1 MVNDNLTVGQHLRYF
16 AAAYRLPSLQRADEL
31 ADLLGFG
38 EFRDVTA
45 GALSGGTR
53 QKLNLT
59 LALLHDPDVLL
70 LDEPYQGF
78 DWETYLRFW
87 DVVGDLRAR
96 GKAIVIITHL
106 VFEQDRFDVL
116 ADLAGGR
123 LPPPPQ
129 PRGNRVSAADLA
141 HPAALAGPS
150 RPAFRQ
156 FPTAWRFAV
165 RNQTRNRLAG
175 LLLAVFV
182 PVWYLLMLAIA
193 GHQPLKFRLYATGQ
207 VLTVDA
213 GHLTLISAGLNSLTI
228 IVGFAVFAAIRK
240 TLAFDTR
247 LVFAGYRQA
256 TLIAAKT
263 WPSPSSPP
271 RWRCY
276 TAGGAAGVLAPRPGR
291 VAGDLGGFAVIA
303 LTYGSLGL
311 LLGVLVKNDLEG
323 FFLIIMG
330 GLMDTFLQNPLGNPL
345 ANKPILEWFPSFGPM
360 QFAVGGSFGHQA
372 LWGHLALGLA
382 WAAAFAAGGLII
394 FQIRTRSRRHPA
406 S

>member
-1 MVNDNLTVGQHLRYF
+1 M
-16 AAAYRLPSLQRADEL
+16 
-31 ADLLGFG
+31 
-38 EFRDVTA
+38 
-45 GALSGGTR
+45 
-53 QKLNLT
+53 
-59 LALLHDPDVLL
+59 
-70 LDEPYQGF
+70 
-78 DWETYLRFW
+78 
-87 DVVGDLRAR
+87 
-96 GKAIVIITHL
+96 
-106 VFEQDRFDVL
+106 
-116 ADLAGGR
+116 
-123 LPPPPQ
+123 
-129 PRGNRVSAADLA
+129 SAADLA
-141 HPAALAGPS
+141 CPAPPSPGPS

-156 FPTAWRFAV
+156 FPTAWRFAL

-193 GHQPLKFRLYATGQ
+193 GHQPLAFRLYATGQ
-207 VLTVDA
+207 VLTVDS

-228 IVGFAVFAAIRK
+228 IVGFAVFAAIRR
-240 TLAFDTR
+240 TLAFDKR
-247 LVFAGYRQA
+247 LVFAGYRQS

-263 WPSPSSPP
+263 LAITILATAVA
-271 RWRCY
+271 CY
-276 TAGGAAGVLAPRPGR
+276 TAGVLLAFWRPSLAGWLGI
-291 VAGDLGGFAVIA
+291 LGGFVVIA

-382 WAAAFAAGGLII
+382 WAAVFAAGGLII
-394 FQIRTRSRRHPA
+394 FQLRTRSRRHPA
-406 S
+406 D

>member
-1 MVNDNLTVGQHLRYF
+1 V
-16 AAAYRLPSLQRADEL
+16 S
-31 ADLLGFG
+31 
-38 EFRDVTA
+38 
-45 GALSGGTR
+45 S
-53 QKLNLT
+53 
-59 LALLHDPDVLL
+59 
-70 LDEPYQGF
+70 
-78 DWETYLRFW
+78 
-87 DVVGDLRAR
+87 
-96 GKAIVIITHL
+96 
-106 VFEQDRFDVL
+106 
-116 ADLAGGR
+116 ADLAR
-123 LPPPPQ
+123 PAPPSP
-129 PRGNRVSAADLA
+129 
-141 HPAALAGPS
+141 GPS

-156 FPTAWRFAV
+156 FATAWRFAV

-193 GHQPLKFRLYATGQ
+193 GHQPLRFRLYATGQ

-240 TLAFDTR
+240 TLAFDKR
-247 LVFAGYRQA
+247 LTFAGYRQA

-263 WPSPSSPP
+263 LAIAILAVAVA
-271 RWRCY
+271 CY
-276 TAGGAAGVLAPRPGR
+276 TAVVLLAFWRPSLAGWLAI
-291 VAGDLGGFAVIA
+291 LGGFAVIA
-303 LTYGSLGL
+303 LSYGSLGL

-382 WAAAFAAGGLII
+382 WAGAFAAGGLII
-394 FQIRTRSRRHPA
+394 FQMRTRSRRHPA